1 MAIQVTAMETGG
13 VEIIAI
19 SGKIVGSSQSSH
31 EFQELFR
38 SLVSEG
44 KKKYVIDLAETPWTN
59 SLGVGMLMSAY
70 TTVKKQGGDVV
81 LANATDRIRD
91 LLRVTRLDAVFP
103 VHDSLYAAMEHLRSL
118 DNQTPLSP

>member
-1 MAIQVTAMETGG
+1 MGIEVKAHASDG

-19 SGKIVGSSQSSH
+19 SGHIVGSTKASQD
-31 EFQELFR
+31 FQELFR

-44 KKKYVIDLAETPWTN
+44 KKKYVIDLTETPWTN

-70 TTVKKQGGDVV
+70 TSVKKSGGEVV

-91 LLRVTRLDAVFP
+91 LLRVTRLDHVFS
-103 VHDSLYAAMEHLRSL
+103 VHNSLNDAMEHLKSL
-118 DNQTPLSP
+118 DSEG